1 MLLLSILTAI
11 VSASATQVPFISE
24 NPSHSYEF
32 KWPIQN
38 VAIIGAGPGY
48 VRFSSL
54 LQCPSELA
62 SGLIAYREFTRPEF
76 NFSVRVFERDSV
88 PGGNWHYTDE
98 TPTDAPIPNADPE
111 VGDYVP
117 SLPPLHQALPYEE
130 TYHDDDD
137 SMFSWRWK
145 DHRAPKPVWKSLEA
159 NAPSVSALPCFGVY
173 AHVFGRGP
181 NK

>member
-11 VSASATQVPFISE
+11 VSAGATQVPFISE

-130 TYHDDDD
+130 TYHDDD

-159 NAPSVSALPCFGVY
+159 NAPSVSALPCFGMY